1 MIPPHPP
8 PAAPRRPWALLVWYW
23 PALLSVLV
31 GALIVAG
38 LLRLHLQ
45 TDRAAARG
53 QLEAQLTLLRARI
66 EATAQSTFSP
76 TLGLEAMIQL
86 DGDISEERFERLT
99 SRAVKLVPQLRSVV
113 AAPDDVA
120 RHVFPRAGNERVFG
134 LVYRSIPTQWAQVQA
149 ARAQRGPLI
158 VAPVVLVQGG
168 MGIIQRTPVFL
179 RDAAAPDGQRYWGVV
194 SVVADLERFMQAA
207 GLERQAGLA
216 LEIVDEREGRQAAR
230 HIWGETRLAEAGAV
244 RQVAQ
249 LPGGLWTLLA
259 LPQGGWESGL
269 AWQSADVMASL
280 IGAALVTA
288 LLALLGRQRHV
299 LSQRNE
305 ALAHEIETGRQASQ
319 QLQES
324 QARFRSLAALAS
336 DWVWEQDAEL
346 RFTYISRTAEEAS
359 NVHSSSVLGHRRW
372 ESPAIAPGVDWEAHK
387 AQLARHEPFRDLEYS
402 QYTEDGTLRHVS
414 VSGTPIFDADGV
426 FRGYRGTGRN
436 ITPAKQAEA
445 ALRQSQADLM
455 QARDRLQALLDAAIE
470 VAIIATDLQGRMMLF
485 NRGAERMLDYREE
498 DMLGKSPALLHLPAE
513 VEARGLALSAELGRP
528 IQGFETFVALAQRDG
543 IETREWTY
551 LRRDGQALAVSL
563 SVTHVRD
570 RHGTPLGYLG
580 VARDISAQRQAERQ
594 SHELHAELESRV
606 SRRTAELR
614 EALAHLHRAQ
624 DELLRSEKLAALGSL
639 VAGVAHELNTP
650 IGVAV
655 TVSSGLADKVRRFQ
669 QDLALGPLKRS
680 MLDGLLA
687 SITEADQLLA
697 RNLARAAELIRSFK
711 QVAVDRSSA
720 QRRQFDL
727 RETVDELLA
736 SLRPAYG
743 RHGTELIN
751 ELPPGLRMDSY
762 PGALGQVLTNLV
774 VNAVLHG
781 FDGHGG
787 AVRIALAD
795 RSEGTLDL
803 MVEDQG
809 RGMSAE
815 VQARAFEPFFTTRL
829 GQGGSGLGLAIV
841 RNLVVGL
848 LGGRIVLHSSEGQGC
863 RFLLH
868 LPLSAPAGAAPEHHA
883 SITA

>member
-134 LVYRSIPTQWAQVQA
+134 LVYRSIPAQWAQVQA

-194 SVVADLERFMQAA
+194 SVVADLERFMQVA

-650 IGVAV
+650 LGNCLTTASTLDERTRETRQAFVEGHMRR
-655 TVSSGLADKVRRFQ
+655 SS
-669 QDLALGPLKRS
+669 
-680 MLDGLLA
+680 LA
-687 SITEADQLLA
+687 SYLDDAGAATAILLRGLGTA
-697 RNLARAAELIRSFK
+697 NELVTHFK
-711 QVAVDRSSA
+711 QLSVDQTSV
-720 QRRQFDL
+720 QRRQYRLDAV
-727 RETVDELLA
+727 VDDVLSLMRARWKTTPYRIRTDIPPEL
-736 SLRPAYG
+736 
-743 RHGTELIN
+743 ELD
-751 ELPPGLRMDSY
+751 GY
-762 PGALGQVLTNLV
+762 PGPLSQVLSNLMLNALLHAFEGRDSGELSISARALDAQQFELV
-774 VNAVLHG
+774 VAD
-781 FDGHGG
+781 DG
-787 AVRIALAD
+787 L
-795 RSEGTLDL
+795 
-803 MVEDQG
+803 
-809 RGMSAE
+809 GMSEE
-815 VQARAFEPFFTTRL
+815 VRRRAFDPFFTTKMGR
-829 GQGGSGLGLAIV
+829 GGTGLGLNIV
-841 RNLVVGL
+841 YNIITDI
-848 LGGRIVLHSSEGQGC
+848 LGGHVELHSEPGRGS
-863 RFLLH
+863 RFVFR
-868 LPLSAPAGAAPEHHA
+868 LPRVAPELKGH
-883 SITA
+883 

>member
-8 PAAPRRPWALLVWYW
+8 PTAPSRPRALLIWYW

-38 LLRLHLQ
+38 LLSQHLQ
-45 TDRAAARG
+45 TDRASARS
-53 QLEAQLTLLRARI
+53 QVEAQLTLLRARV

-120 RHVFPRAGNERVFG
+120 RYVFPRAGNERVFG
-134 LVYRSIPTQWAQVQA
+134 LVYRSIPAQWAQVQA
-149 ARAQRGPLI
+149 ARAQRAPLI
-158 VAPVVLVQGG
+158 VAPVALVQGG

-179 RDAAAPDGQRYWGVV
+179 RDTAAPDGQRYWGVV
-194 SVVADLERFMQAA
+194 SVVADLERFIQAA
-207 GLERQAGLA
+207 GLDRQVGLA
-216 LEIVDEREGRQAAR
+216 LEIIDEREGRQAAR
-230 HIWGETRLAEAGAV
+230 HVWGETRLAEAGAV

-249 LPGGLWTLLA
+249 LPGGNWTLLA
-259 LPQGGWESGL
+259 LPQGGWEGSL
-269 AWQSADVMASL
+269 AWQAADVLASL

-305 ALAHEIETGRQASQ
+305 ALAHEIELGRQASQ

-359 NVHSSSVLGHRRW
+359 NVHSNSVLGHRRW

-387 AQLARHEPFRDLEYS
+387 AQLARHEPFRDLEYA
-402 QYTEDGTLRHVS
+402 QYTDDGKLRYVS

-436 ITPAKQAEA
+436 ITPAKLAEA

-513 VEARGLALSAELGRP
+513 VEARGQALSAELGRP
-528 IQGFETFVALAQRDG
+528 IRGFETFVALAQRDG

-563 SVTHVRD
+563 SVTHVRGRD
-570 RHGTPLGYLG
+570 GQPLGYLG
-580 VARDISAQRQAERQ
+580 VARDISAQREAERQ
-594 SHELHAELESRV
+594 SRELQAELEHRV
-606 SRRTAELR
+606 SHRTAELR

-650 IGVAV
+650 LGNCLTTASTLDERTRETQQAFAEGQIRRSSLSSYLNDASAATAILLRGLGTANELVTHFKQLSVDQTSVQRRHFRLDAVVSDVLSLMRARWKTTPYRIRTDIPEDLELDGYPGPLSQVLSNLMLNALLHAFEGRDSGELSIRARTLDAQQFELEVADD
-655 TVSSGLADKVRRFQ
+655 GLGMSEEVRR
-669 QDLALGPLKRS
+669 
-680 MLDGLLA
+680 
-687 SITEADQLLA
+687 
-697 RNLARAAELIRSFK
+697 
-711 QVAVDRSSA
+711 
-720 QRRQFDL
+720 
-727 RETVDELLA
+727 
-736 SLRPAYG
+736 
-743 RHGTELIN
+743 
-751 ELPPGLRMDSY
+751 
-762 PGALGQVLTNLV
+762 
-774 VNAVLHG
+774 
-781 FDGHGG
+781 
-787 AVRIALAD
+787 
-795 RSEGTLDL
+795 
-803 MVEDQG
+803 
-809 RGMSAE
+809 
-815 VQARAFEPFFTTRL
+815 RAFDPFFTTKMGR
-829 GQGGSGLGLAIV
+829 GGTGLGLNIV
-841 RNLVVGL
+841 YNIVTDI
-848 LGGRIVLHSSEGQGC
+848 LGGHVELHSEPGRGS
-863 RFLLH
+863 RFVFR
-868 LPLSAPAGAAPEHHA
+868 LPRVAPELKGH
-883 SITA
+883 

>member
-31 GALIVAG
+31 GALIVTG

-134 LVYRSIPTQWAQVQA
+134 LVYRSIPAQWAQVQA

-194 SVVADLERFMQAA
+194 SVVADLERFMQVA

-216 LEIVDEREGRQAAR
+216 LEIIDEREGRQAAR

-244 RQVAQ
+244 QQVAQ

-528 IQGFETFVALAQRDG
+528 ILGFETFVALAQRDG

-650 IGVAV
+650 LGNCLTTASTLDERTRETRQAFVEGQMRR
-655 TVSSGLADKVRRFQ
+655 SS
-669 QDLALGPLKRS
+669 
-680 MLDGLLA
+680 LA
-687 SITEADQLLA
+687 SYLDDAGAATAILLRGLGTA
-697 RNLARAAELIRSFK
+697 NELVTHFK
-711 QVAVDRSSA
+711 QLSVDQTSV
-720 QRRQFDL
+720 QRRQYRLDAV
-727 RETVDELLA
+727 VDDVLSLMRARWKTTPYRIRTDIPPEL
-736 SLRPAYG
+736 
-743 RHGTELIN
+743 ELD
-751 ELPPGLRMDSY
+751 GY
-762 PGALGQVLTNLV
+762 PGPLSQVLSNLMLNALLHAFEGRDSGELSISARALDAQQFELV
-774 VNAVLHG
+774 VAD
-781 FDGHGG
+781 DG
-787 AVRIALAD
+787 L
-795 RSEGTLDL
+795 
-803 MVEDQG
+803 
-809 RGMSAE
+809 GMSEE
-815 VQARAFEPFFTTRL
+815 VRRRAFDPFFTTKMGR
-829 GQGGSGLGLAIV
+829 GGTGLGLNIV
-841 RNLVVGL
+841 YNIITDI
-848 LGGRIVLHSSEGQGC
+848 LGGHVELHSEPGRGS
-863 RFLLH
+863 RFVFR
-868 LPLSAPAGAAPEHHA
+868 LPRVAPELKGH
-883 SITA
+883 

>member
-1 MIPPHPP
+1 
-8 PAAPRRPWALLVWYW
+8 
-23 PALLSVLV
+23 
-31 GALIVAG
+31 
-38 LLRLHLQ
+38 
-45 TDRAAARG
+45 
-53 QLEAQLTLLRARI
+53 
-66 EATAQSTFSP
+66 
-76 TLGLEAMIQL
+76 
-86 DGDISEERFERLT
+86 
-99 SRAVKLVPQLRSVV
+99 
-113 AAPDDVA
+113 
-120 RHVFPRAGNERVFG
+120 
-134 LVYRSIPTQWAQVQA
+134 
-149 ARAQRGPLI
+149 
-158 VAPVVLVQGG
+158 
-168 MGIIQRTPVFL
+168 
-179 RDAAAPDGQRYWGVV
+179 
-194 SVVADLERFMQAA
+194 
-207 GLERQAGLA
+207 
-216 LEIVDEREGRQAAR
+216 
-230 HIWGETRLAEAGAV
+230 
-244 RQVAQ
+244 VAQ

-528 IQGFETFVALAQRDG
+528 ILGFETFVALAQRDG

-650 IGVAV
+650 LGNCLTTASTLDERTRETRQAFVEGQMRR
-655 TVSSGLADKVRRFQ
+655 SS
-669 QDLALGPLKRS
+669 
-680 MLDGLLA
+680 LA
-687 SITEADQLLA
+687 SYLDDAGAATAILLRGLGTA
-697 RNLARAAELIRSFK
+697 NELVTHFK
-711 QVAVDRSSA
+711 QLSVDQTSV
-720 QRRQFDL
+720 QRRQYRLDAV
-727 RETVDELLA
+727 VDDVLSLMRARWKTTPYRIRTDIPPEL
-736 SLRPAYG
+736 
-743 RHGTELIN
+743 ELD
-751 ELPPGLRMDSY
+751 GY
-762 PGALGQVLTNLV
+762 PGPLSQVLSNLMLNALLHAFEGRDSGELSISARALDAQQFELV
-774 VNAVLHG
+774 VAD
-781 FDGHGG
+781 DG
-787 AVRIALAD
+787 L
-795 RSEGTLDL
+795 
-803 MVEDQG
+803 
-809 RGMSAE
+809 GMSEE
-815 VQARAFEPFFTTRL
+815 VRRRAFDPFFTTKMGR
-829 GQGGSGLGLAIV
+829 GGTGLGLNIV
-841 RNLVVGL
+841 YNIITDI
-848 LGGRIVLHSSEGQGC
+848 LGGHVELHSEPGRGS
-863 RFLLH
+863 RFVFR
-868 LPLSAPAGAAPEHHA
+868 LPRVAPELKGH
-883 SITA
+883 

>member
-23 PALLSVLV
+23 PALLSVLM

-134 LVYRSIPTQWAQVQA
+134 LVYRSIPAQWAQVQA

-324 QARFRSLAALAS
+324 QDRFRSLAALAS

-650 IGVAV
+650 LGNCLTTASTLDERTRETRQAFVEGHMRR
-655 TVSSGLADKVRRFQ
+655 SS
-669 QDLALGPLKRS
+669 
-680 MLDGLLA
+680 LA
-687 SITEADQLLA
+687 SYLDDAGAATAILLRGLGTA
-697 RNLARAAELIRSFK
+697 NELVTHFK
-711 QVAVDRSSA
+711 QLSVDQTSV
-720 QRRQFDL
+720 QRRQYRLDAV
-727 RETVDELLA
+727 VDDVLSLMRARWKTTPYRIRTDIPPEL
-736 SLRPAYG
+736 
-743 RHGTELIN
+743 ELD
-751 ELPPGLRMDSY
+751 GY
-762 PGALGQVLTNLV
+762 PGPLSQVLSNLMLNALLHAFEGRDSGELSISARALDAQQFELV
-774 VNAVLHG
+774 VAD
-781 FDGHGG
+781 DG
-787 AVRIALAD
+787 L
-795 RSEGTLDL
+795 
-803 MVEDQG
+803 
-809 RGMSAE
+809 GMSEE
-815 VQARAFEPFFTTRL
+815 VRRRAFDPFFTTKMGR
-829 GQGGSGLGLAIV
+829 GGTGLGLNIV
-841 RNLVVGL
+841 YNIITDI
-848 LGGRIVLHSSEGQGC
+848 LGGHVELHSEPGRGS
-863 RFLLH
+863 RFVFR
-868 LPLSAPAGAAPEHHA
+868 LPRVAPELKGH
-883 SITA
+883 

>member
-134 LVYRSIPTQWAQVQA
+134 LVYRSIPAQWAQVQA

-207 GLERQAGLA
+207 GLEHQAGLA
-216 LEIVDEREGRQAAR
+216 LEIIDEREGRQAAR

-269 AWQSADVMASL
+269 AWQSADVLASL

-513 VEARGLALSAELGRP
+513 VEARGLALSAELGHP

-650 IGVAV
+650 LGNCLTTASTLDERTRETRQAFVEGHMRR
-655 TVSSGLADKVRRFQ
+655 SS
-669 QDLALGPLKRS
+669 
-680 MLDGLLA
+680 LA
-687 SITEADQLLA
+687 SYLDDAGAATAILLRGLGTA
-697 RNLARAAELIRSFK
+697 NELVTHFK
-711 QVAVDRSSA
+711 QLSVDQTSV
-720 QRRQFDL
+720 QRRQYRLDAV
-727 RETVDELLA
+727 VDDVLSLMRARWKTTPYRIRTDIPPEL
-736 SLRPAYG
+736 
-743 RHGTELIN
+743 ELD
-751 ELPPGLRMDSY
+751 GY
-762 PGALGQVLTNLV
+762 PGPLSQVLSNLMLNALLHAFEGRDSGELSISARALDAQQFELV
-774 VNAVLHG
+774 VAD
-781 FDGHGG
+781 DG
-787 AVRIALAD
+787 L
-795 RSEGTLDL
+795 
-803 MVEDQG
+803 
-809 RGMSAE
+809 GMSEE
-815 VQARAFEPFFTTRL
+815 VRRRAFDPFFTTKMGR
-829 GQGGSGLGLAIV
+829 GGTGLGLNIV
-841 RNLVVGL
+841 YNIITDI
-848 LGGRIVLHSSEGQGC
+848 LGGHVELHSEPGRGS
-863 RFLLH
+863 RFVFR
-868 LPLSAPAGAAPEHHA
+868 LPRVAPELKGH
-883 SITA
+883 

>member
-86 DGDISEERFERLT
+86 DGDITEERFERLT

-207 GLERQAGLA
+207 GLEHQAGLA

-230 HIWGETRLAEAGAV
+230 HVWGETRLAEAGAV

-372 ESPAIAPGVDWEAHK
+372 ESPVIAPGVDWEAHK

-650 IGVAV
+650 LGNCLTTASTLDERTRETRQAFVEGHMRR
-655 TVSSGLADKVRRFQ
+655 SS
-669 QDLALGPLKRS
+669 
-680 MLDGLLA
+680 LA
-687 SITEADQLLA
+687 SYLDDAGAATAILLRGLGTA
-697 RNLARAAELIRSFK
+697 NELVTHFK
-711 QVAVDRSSA
+711 QLSVDQTSV
-720 QRRQFDL
+720 QRRQYRLDAV
-727 RETVDELLA
+727 VDDVLSLMRARWKTTPYRIRTDIPPEL
-736 SLRPAYG
+736 
-743 RHGTELIN
+743 ELD
-751 ELPPGLRMDSY
+751 GY
-762 PGALGQVLTNLV
+762 PGPLSQVLSNLMLNALLHAFEGRDSGELSISARALDAQQFELV
-774 VNAVLHG
+774 VAD
-781 FDGHGG
+781 DG
-787 AVRIALAD
+787 L
-795 RSEGTLDL
+795 
-803 MVEDQG
+803 
-809 RGMSAE
+809 GMSEE
-815 VQARAFEPFFTTRL
+815 VRRRAFDPFFTTKMGR
-829 GQGGSGLGLAIV
+829 GGTGLGLNIV
-841 RNLVVGL
+841 YNIITDI
-848 LGGRIVLHSSEGQGC
+848 LGGHVELHSEPGRGS
-863 RFLLH
+863 RFVFR
-868 LPLSAPAGAAPEHHA
+868 LPRVAPELKGH
-883 SITA
+883 